1 MKLSELVTYKTQ
13 LDKLSAMPS
22 RRQVDIDIGKIN
34 HVVES
39 HSIQLGNFTQQLQ
52 QHLQCIQQSIDQYE
66 STLSQLQ
73 HEVKLLIET
82 AEKPWF
88 QESYRLYD
96 EEMCHET
103 TESRLERRPQLPVDD
118 MMLLQSRV
126 QSYSDWRHPGL
137 IIRPGLEEFIQHMVC
152 FDPLYIVDQDQEL
165 LQPALDRYPE
175 EYQRRLRP
183 YTIKE
188 SLDQDILV
196 KIPNEQFGICLV
208 YNFFDFRPLEIIKKY
223 LVEIYT
229 KLKPGGTLIMTFNDC
244 DRDKAV
250 RLVEQHYACY
260 TPGSLIKELAQTTGY
275 QQVFTWNNN
284 GPSTWLELRKPGT
297 LDSIKGGQTLAKIVR
312 K

>member
-1 MKLSELVTYKTQ
+1 MKLSELVAYKTQ
-13 LDKLSAMPS
+13 LDKLSAKS
-22 RRQVDIDIGKIN
+22 SQRQVDIDIGKIN
-34 HVVES
+34 NVVES
-39 HSIQLGNFTQQLQ
+39 HPIQLGNYTQQLQ
-52 QHLQCIQQSIDQYE
+52 HQLQHIQHSFDQYE
-66 STLSQLQ
+66 SMLSQLQ

-103 TESRLERRPQLPVDD
+103 TEARLTRRPVLPTDD
-118 MMLLQSRV
+118 IMLLQSRV
-126 QSYSDWRHPGL
+126 RTYSDWRYPGL
-137 IIRPGLEEFIQHMVC
+137 IIRPGLEEFIQHMVS
-152 FDPLYIVDQDQEL
+152 FDPLYIVDQDMEL

-183 YTIKE
+183 YVIKE
-188 SLDQDILV
+188 SLDQDILI

-223 LVEIYT
+223 LIEIYT
-229 KLKPGGTLIMTFNDC
+229 KLRPGGTLIMTFNDC

-260 TPGSLIKELAQTTGY
+260 TPGTLIRELAQVIGY
-275 QQVFTWNNN
+275 QQIFSWNNN
-284 GPSTWLELRKPGT
+284 GPATWLELRKPGT
-297 LDSIKGGQTLAKIVR
+297 LDSIKGGQTLAKIMH